1 MKTTRRKKSEVTKYL
16 ATFLSPKSH
25 FAELHYI
32 AALCIRAAPTAK
44 VRVGHFCGPRVAI
57 PTEQRSLCPGTSQ
70 ILWRR
75 GKGEQTPLPGGGGT
89 GRRLPT
95 RRRSCPL
102 PGGPRTE
109 RSTQGK
115 ARAGHGLPGRPC
127 WSDTGE
133 WRPLPTAARPGSQ
146 RGGARRAPGP
156 FGREG
161 APPRSVGTALSGAW
175 APGRCESGTQRP
187 SRVLVS
193 MTGRR
198 RCCPAGDRVG
208 TAADRAAAQARRRVT
223 ACAGHRGGPRP
234 SQPCCHGP
242 HGPGPAGGSV
252 CLWSSSAQLRER
264 RGFRPRTV
272 PEMTSLDS
280 AGYYQNAQVCTG
292 SYVYRLGLNLVL
304 LLLSKNGSLSKESY
318 KSEVNFIC
326 RSLISSSNSSPT
338 LTGAL
343 PSSLTCI
350 NIPVTL
356 SDLHLGYESESHRAH
371 SVCHMQPSGMGRRV
385 GVAHG
390 HHELLWQLRELWS
403 LLFPLGIVSNLKML
417 NGGQMTV

>member
-1 MKTTRRKKSEVTKYL
+1 MLNFTTLLPFASGQLPRQRCGSAISAGRVWLFRPNSKACAQGLPRYCGAGEKESKRHFLEGGVHRKASADQKEELPPPRRDEDG
-16 ATFLSPKSH
+16 AQH
-25 FAELHYI
+25 A
-32 AALCIRAAPTAK
+32 
-44 VRVGHFCGPRVAI
+44 
-57 PTEQRSLCPGTSQ
+57 
-70 ILWRR
+70 
-75 GKGEQTPLPGGGGT
+75 GKGPC
-89 GRRLPT
+89 RT
-95 RRRSCPL
+95 RS
-102 PGGPRTE
+102 
-109 RSTQGK
+109 S
-115 ARAGHGLPGRPC
+115 GRPC

-133 WRPLPTAARPGSQ
+133 WRPLPAAARPGSQ

-161 APPRSVGTALSGAW
+161 APPRSGGTALSGAW

-252 CLWSSSAQLRER
+252 CLRSSSAQLRER

-304 LLLSKNGSLSKESY
+304 LLLSKK
-318 KSEVNFIC
+318 
-326 RSLISSSNSSPT
+326 
-338 LTGAL
+338 
-343 PSSLTCI
+343 
-350 NIPVTL
+350 
-356 SDLHLGYESESHRAH
+356 
-371 SVCHMQPSGMGRRV
+371 
-385 GVAHG
+385 
-390 HHELLWQLRELWS
+390 WQLVKGKL
-403 LLFPLGIVSNLKML
+403 
-417 NGGQMTV
+417 

>member
-1 MKTTRRKKSEVTKYL
+1 MHQGS
-16 ATFLSPKSH
+16 SH
-25 FAELHYI
+25 GKGAGRPFP
-32 AALCIRAAPTAK
+32 RAACGYSDRTAK
-44 VRVGHFCGPRVAI
+44 PVPRDFPDIVA
-57 PTEQRSLCPGTSQ
+57 PGKRRANATS
-70 ILWRR
+70 WR
-75 GKGEQTPLPGGGGT
+75 GGT

-102 PGGPRTE
+102 PGGTRTE

-208 TAADRAAAQARRRVT
+208 TAADRAAAQAQRRVT

-252 CLWSSSAQLRER
+252 CLRSSSAQLRER

-318 KSEVNFIC
+318 KSEVNFTC
-326 RSLISSSNSSPT
+326 RSLISSSNSSPA

-403 LLFPLGIVSNLKML
+403 LLFPLGIFSNLKML

>member
-1 MKTTRRKKSEVTKYL
+1 MLNFTTLLPFASGQLPRQRCGSAISAGRVWLFRLNSKACARGLPRYCGAGEKESKRH
-16 ATFLSPKSH
+16 FL
-25 FAELHYI
+25 E
-32 AALCIRAAPTAK
+32 
-44 VRVGHFCGPRVAI
+44 
-57 PTEQRSLCPGTSQ
+57 
-70 ILWRR
+70 
-75 GKGEQTPLPGGGGT
+75 GGGT

-102 PGGPRTE
+102 PGGTRTE
-109 RSTQGK
+109 GSTQGK

-175 APGRCESGTQRP
+175 VPGRCESGTQRP

-208 TAADRAAAQARRRVT
+208 TAADRAAAQAPRRVT

-252 CLWSSSAQLRER
+252 CLRSSSAQLRER

-318 KSEVNFIC
+318 KSEVNFTC

-356 SDLHLGYESESHRAH
+356 SDLHLGYESESHRAPTT
-371 SVCHMQPSGMGRRV
+371 SAP
-385 GVAHG
+385 G
-390 HHELLWQLRELWS
+390 HTLCVTCS
-403 LLFPLGIVSNLKML
+403 LLVW
-417 NGGQMTV
+417 GGESGLPTATTSCCGSSENCGACFFHLEYFRT

>member
-1 MKTTRRKKSEVTKYL
+1 MHQGS
-16 ATFLSPKSH
+16 SH
-25 FAELHYI
+25 GKGAGRPFP
-32 AALCIRAAPTAK
+32 RAACGYSDRTAK
-44 VRVGHFCGPRVAI
+44 PVPRDFPDIVAPGKRRANATSWRGGHRKASADQKEELPPPRRDEDGA
-57 PTEQRSLCPGTSQ
+57 QHA
-70 ILWRR
+70 
-75 GKGEQTPLPGGGGT
+75 GKGPC
-89 GRRLPT
+89 RT
-95 RRRSCPL
+95 RS
-102 PGGPRTE
+102 
-109 RSTQGK
+109 
-115 ARAGHGLPGRPC
+115 PGRPC

-252 CLWSSSAQLRER
+252 CLRSSSAQLRER

-318 KSEVNFIC
+318 KSEVNFTC

-356 SDLHLGYESESHRAH
+356 SDLHLGYESESHRAPTT
-371 SVCHMQPSGMGRRV
+371 SAP
-385 GVAHG
+385 G
-390 HHELLWQLRELWS
+390 HTLCVTCS
-403 LLFPLGIVSNLKML
+403 LLVW
-417 NGGQMTV
+417 GGEWGLPTATTSCCGSSENCGACFFQLEYFRT